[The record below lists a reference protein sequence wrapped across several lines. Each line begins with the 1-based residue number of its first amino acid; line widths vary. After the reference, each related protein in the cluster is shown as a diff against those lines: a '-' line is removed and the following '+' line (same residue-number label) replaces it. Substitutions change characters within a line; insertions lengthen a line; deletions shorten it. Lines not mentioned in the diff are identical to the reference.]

1 MSDQTTGTLAEIR
14 DLSDADLNE
23 VIERAL
29 TITALADTTLIEQE
43 MLGMAASQEWRRR
56 HPSTVPP
63 ATFLRAIEQG
73 GFPSC
78 YTGPRATVD
87 LESGQGVYAAMF
99 GPNALN

>member
-1 MSDQTTGTLAEIR
+1 MSDQITGTLVEIR
-14 DLSDADLNE
+14 ALSDTDLNE

-29 TITALADTTLIEQE
+29 TITAMADTTLIEQE

-87 LESGQGVYAAMF
+87 LETGHVVYAPTF
-99 GPNALN
+99 SLDTLN